1 MKTLNRLALTATVAA
16 TILLGA
22 CSSTPVAT
30 STSAPT
36 PAPSPAPIAKPA
48 VSAPVV
54 ASPIAPHLDPQSPLY
69 QKRSIY
75 FDFDQF
81 VLKSEHT
88 PVLEMHGKYLAA
100 HANVM
105 IKVQGNTDEQGGTE
119 YNLALGQKR
128 AEAVTRAL
136 KVYGVKDS
144 QLEAVSFGKE
154 KPKATGHDE
163 AAHAQNRRA
172 DLAYPEK

>member
-1 MKTLNRLALTATVAA
+1 MKTPQRLALSAAVAA
-16 TILLGA
+16 SILLGA

-30 STSAPT
+30 NPSSPT
-36 PAPSPAPIAKPA
+36 PPSSTATVAQPA

-54 ASPIAPHLDPQSPLY
+54 AATIAPHLDPQSSLY
-69 QKRSIY
+69 QKRSVY
-75 FDFDQF
+75 FDFDQYS
-81 VLKSEHT
+81 LKPEYT
-88 PVLEMHGKYLAA
+88 PVLEMHGKYLAT
-100 HANVM
+100 HANVS

-128 AEAVTRAL
+128 AEAVMKAL
-136 KVYGVKDS
+136 KIYGVKDS

-154 KPKATGHDE
+154 KPKALGHDE
-163 AAHAQNRRA
+163 AARAQNRRA